1 MRTMTDEWGRM
12 ERERSVTL
20 ADGSSVVMRPIEPD
34 DRARLAAA
42 HVRLSPESQY
52 RRYFGAKPR
61 LSQHEL
67 DYLTRVDHR
76 AHEAIVAI
84 DPVSGDG
91 VGVARYVRTAPGV
104 AEPAFVIAEEWRGRG
119 LASRLLEAL
128 AERAQEEAIERF
140 EASVLATNR
149 EAISLLARLGK
160 TTYRSRG
167 REVDVHVELSAGAA
181 GTRDSSSS
189 DRARSSSS
197 EARQTRA

>member
-1 MRTMTDEWGRM
+1 MTQTGSRM
-12 ERERSVTL
+12 TRERSVTL
-20 ADGSSVVMRPIEPD
+20 TGGSSVVMRPIEPD
-34 DRARLAAA
+34 DRATLAAA
-42 HVRLSPESQY
+42 HIRLSPESQY
-52 RRYFGAKPR
+52 RRYLGSKPR

-67 DYLTRVDHR
+67 DYLTHVDDR

-104 AEPAFVIAEEWRGRG
+104 AEPAFVTAEEWRGRG
-119 LASRLLEAL
+119 LASRLLDAL
-128 AERAQEEAIERF
+128 AERAQEEAIQRF
-140 EASVLATNR
+140 EAPVLATNR

-181 GTRDSSSS
+181 GARDSSSS

-197 EARQTRA
+197 EARQT